1 LNKRSRSSTTR
12 LTDAIVNDADEQR
25 RRLARAIHDGPSQT
39 VSAAAMNLELVE
51 RDAAQLGPVSRE
63 ALTNARNQLHDAV
76 SELSRLSHEQ
86 EPLFLGQ
93 GGLLNA
99 ALTLARRSGQRLD
112 VQLDATPSL
121 PALGR
126 VVELTAYRLLEA
138 CLDGLFGESAPI
150 AARLGHDGAQLS
162 LTLSGRPAAGPPASL
177 RLLAFRQRAQLGGG
191 HVAISR
197 AVKRGRREIRLVVRF
212 PVARPGRNNRG
223 AGPR

>member
-1 LNKRSRSSTTR
+1 LNKRSSPSTTR
-12 LTDAIVNDADEQR
+12 LTDAIVHDVDEQR

-51 RDAAQLGPVSRE
+51 RDAAQLRPVARE
-63 ALTNARNQLHDAV
+63 ALTTARQQLQEAV

-99 ALTLARRSGQRLD
+99 ALMLARRSGQRLD
-112 VQLDATPSL
+112 VQLDATQSL

-138 CLDGLFGESAPI
+138 CLDGLFAEPGPI
-150 AARLGHDGAQLS
+150 SARLGHDGAQLS

-191 HVAISR
+191 HVAVSR

-212 PVARPGRNNRG
+212 PVARPTRQDRG